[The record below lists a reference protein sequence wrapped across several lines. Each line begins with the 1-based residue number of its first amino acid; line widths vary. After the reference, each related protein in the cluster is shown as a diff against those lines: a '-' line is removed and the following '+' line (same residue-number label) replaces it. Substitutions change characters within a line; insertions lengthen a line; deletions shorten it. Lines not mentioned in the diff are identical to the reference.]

1 MRILSA
7 AQMRAAD
14 ELTTERLGIPQLQLM
29 ENAAQAVL
37 AVLAG
42 RFGPL
47 SDRVISVLCGRGNNG
62 GDGLALARLLR
73 DAGARTQIF
82 LFARP
87 EELRDLPRIQ
97 YKRLRRGPQTRIVE
111 IRSTTDWDGLLPV
124 LRRSHCAVDALLGTG
139 VSKPLAGLLLHAA
152 ESLNAL
158 DLPVVSIDIP
168 SGLFSD
174 DIAVATP
181 CVHADVT
188 VTFTAPKIGMLLS
201 PAAGAVG
208 EMIVA
213 PIGTPADLVE
223 LSGARLSL
231 VTRSVLEPLLRSR
244 PRFSHKGDFGKVL
257 IVAGSRGKSGAAV
270 LAGLAALR
278 AGAGLVTLAVPSAIQ
293 ITLMAAAP
301 PELMTEGLASTPNGR
316 LTAAAGSQILRLCES
331 VDAVAIG
338 PGLGTAAGTVSAVC
352 QVVRKSPIPV
362 VADADALNALAL
374 TGRPFKARSP
384 LVLTPHLG
392 EMGRLVGRTAEQVFV
407 ERLALAG
414 RFARERNCVL
424 VLKGYRTLISD
435 PEGETWINSTGNPGM
450 ATAGCGDVL
459 TGILAALLARR
470 QRRPITSLSAAVAAA
485 VYLHGAAGDAAASRL
500 GEESM
505 VAGDIIESLAEVFR
519 IRNSELRIEN

>member
-1 MRILSA
+1 MKVLSA

-14 ELTTERLGIPQLQLM
+14 ELTTERLGISQLQLM
-29 ENAAQAVL
+29 ENAARAVL
-37 AVLAG
+37 EVLAG

-47 SDRVISVLCGRGNNG
+47 HDRVLSLLCGRGNNG

-87 EELRDLPRIQ
+87 EELKELPRIQ
-97 YKRLRRGPQTRIVE
+97 YKRLRRGVRTRIE
-111 IRSTTDWDGLLPV
+111 QIHSTTDWDRLLPL
-124 LRRSHCAVDALLGTG
+124 LRRSHCVVDALLGTG
-139 VSKPLAGLLLHAA
+139 VSKPLAGCLLHAV

-158 DLPVVSIDIP
+158 ELPVVAVDIP
-168 SGLFSD
+168 SGLLSD
-174 DIAVATP
+174 DIAAAAP
-181 CVHADVT
+181 CVQADVT

-201 PAAGAVG
+201 PGAGAVG

-213 PIGTPADLVE
+213 PIGTPADLVD
-223 LSGARLSL
+223 LSGSRLSL
-231 VTRSVLEPLLRSR
+231 VPRSVLEPLVRPR

-257 IVAGSRGKSGAAV
+257 IVAGSRGKSGAAI

-278 AGAGLVTLAVPSAIQ
+278 AGAGLVTLAVPSTIQ
-293 ITLMAAAP
+293 DTLMAAAP
-301 PELMTEGLASTPNGR
+301 PELMTEGLASTPQGA
-316 LTAAAGSQILRLCES
+316 LTAAAGKQILRLCET

-338 PGLGTAAGTVSAVC
+338 PGLGTAAGTVSAVRR
-352 QVVRKSPIPV
+352 VVEKAPIPV

-374 TGRPFKARSP
+374 SRRPWRAGSP

-407 ERLALAG
+407 ERLALAR
-414 RFARERNCVL
+414 RFAQEHQCFL

-435 PEGETWINSTGNPGM
+435 PDGETWINGTGNPGM

-470 QRRPITSLSAAVAAA
+470 QRQPIHPLSAMVAAA

-505 VAGDIIESLAEVFR
+505 VAGDIIESLAEV
-519 IRNSELRIEN
+519 LRMRKS